1 MNDGRR
7 ETVDDA
13 RQTGIRSVTVQT
25 LIHNATLILPQ
36 RLIAGGWL
44 LIENGRILDLGEE
57 TTCPRVADHL
67 VNAHT
72 QFLLPGLIDL
82 HCDTIERLVEPRPKV
97 HFDIRVALVEADW
110 RLAGSGITTEFHA
123 VSLDDDEFGV
133 RSKTFTHDLYQAL
146 QLSREETLVRHK
158 IHARLELTSQRGY
171 EAITQLIEQRACDMI
186 SLMDHSPGQGQYRTE
201 QAFRAYVE
209 RTTSRSPE
217 GIDALLEMKRSQA
230 VEVPSRI
237 ERITQLARLAGIAI
251 ATHDDDT
258 AAKVQQWPKFGVTVS
273 EFPTTL
279 EAACKA
285 HELGLAV
292 CMGAPNILRG
302 KSSGGNL
309 SALEAIRANVVDVL
323 CSDYY
328 PAALLNAVFTLS
340 RQGVLTL
347 PEAVRLVTLNPA
359 QAVGL
364 DKAYGSLEAGKIADV
379 ILVRLSRQ
387 GMLAVQRLFVRG
399 EERVKRESPC
409 YKREKGF
416 YRD

>member
-1 MNDGRR
+1 MSDGRY
-7 ETVDDA
+7 EAVDDE
-13 RQTGIRSVTVQT
+13 RRGRSVAVQT
-25 LIHNATLILPQ
+25 LIHNATLILPK
-36 RLIAGGWL
+36 RLIEGGWL
-44 LIENGRILDLGEE
+44 LIENGRILDLGEG
-57 TTCPRVADHL
+57 TTCPHVADHL
-67 VNAHT
+67 VNAHM

-82 HCDTIERLVEPRPKV
+82 HCDAIEKLVQPRPNV
-97 HFDIRVALVEADW
+97 HFDIQIALAEADW
-110 RLAGSGITTEFHA
+110 RLAGCGITTEFHA

-133 RSKTFTHDLYQAL
+133 RSDTFSHDLYQAL
-146 QLSREETLVRHK
+146 TATRQETLVRHK
-158 IHARLELTSQRGY
+158 IHARLELTSQRGC
-171 EAITQLIEQRACDMI
+171 EAITQLIEQRACDII

-209 RTTSRSPE
+209 RMTSRSPE

-230 VEVPSRI
+230 VEIPLRI
-237 ERITQLARLAGIAI
+237 EHITQFARSAGIAI

-279 EAACKA
+279 EAARKA

-292 CMGAPNILRG
+292 CMGAPNVLRG

-309 SALEAIRANVVDVL
+309 SALEAIRADVVDVL
-323 CSDYY
+323 CADYY

-364 DKAYGSLEAGKIADV
+364 GKEYGSLEVGKIADV
-379 ILVRLSRQ
+379 ILVRLSGQ
-387 GMLAVQRLFVRG
+387 GIPAVQRLFVG
-399 EERVKRESPC
+399 GGERVKGLPGVGIS
-409 YKREKGF
+409 
-416 YRD
+416 